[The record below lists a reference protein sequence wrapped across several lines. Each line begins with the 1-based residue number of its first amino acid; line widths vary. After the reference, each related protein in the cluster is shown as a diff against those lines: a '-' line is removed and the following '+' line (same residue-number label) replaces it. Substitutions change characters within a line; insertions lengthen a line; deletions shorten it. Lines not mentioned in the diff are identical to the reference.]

1 MRNMSGIIK
10 QRNCKVLSTK
20 NLHRLSNCRNKNSC
34 LLDGTYIQTCIV
46 LKADVTTNK
55 NSDIYYVVSDGEFK
69 A

>member
-1 MRNMSGIIK
+1 MSGIIK
-10 QRNCKVLSTK
+10 QRNCKVLPTK

-34 LLDGTYIQTCIV
+34 LLDGTCLQTCIV
-46 LKADVTTNK
+46 LKAEVTTNK